1 MYGWSASVCVRRN
14 AAASEF
20 IWCIVYTHSSV
31 CVRRSAA
38 ASDRVHMVNI
48 HTHQC
53 VFVEVQHIE
62 IEFTL
67 CIHPHQC
74 HRQNLFYSWLI
85 MKYQ

>member
-14 AAASEF
+14 AVASEF
-20 IWCIVYTHSSV
+20 IWC
-31 CVRRSAA
+31 
-38 ASDRVHMVNI
+38 I

-62 IEFTL
+62 IEFTW